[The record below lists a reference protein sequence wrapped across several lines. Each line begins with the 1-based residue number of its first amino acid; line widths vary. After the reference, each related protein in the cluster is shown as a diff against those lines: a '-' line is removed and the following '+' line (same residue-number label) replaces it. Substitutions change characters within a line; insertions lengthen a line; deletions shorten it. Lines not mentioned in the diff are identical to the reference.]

1 MTLLERYLNY
11 LSQICEGSRTPP
23 EGILLTRT
31 GDMEKAIELQQQIAG
46 LGIPEFVKRCAAQD
60 GEEIPEQE
68 LESFDASQMLSALT
82 QMDAAKILLGFP
94 NYAYDWTLPFTAG
107 ATRAQS
113 IGNEAAPLLAAQYG
127 AEIQFD
133 TQSQTPYF
141 TYLDEAGQPHEVWF
155 EDVRSAQAK
164 FALLP
169 EYGLL
174 GLGYW
179 NFMRPFTA
187 GFSLQNYLFTAS
199 GLR

>member
-94 NYAYDWTLPFTAG
+94 NYAYDWTLPRYSKST
-107 ATRAQS
+107 S
-113 IGNEAAPLLAAQYG
+113 
-127 AEIQFD
+127 
-133 TQSQTPYF
+133 
-141 TYLDEAGQPHEVWF
+141 
-155 EDVRSAQAK
+155 
-164 FALLP
+164 
-169 EYGLL
+169 
-174 GLGYW
+174 
-179 NFMRPFTA
+179 RP
-187 GFSLQNYLFTAS
+187 S
-199 GLR
+199 